1 MAEGGEKERVCV
13 CMSQKVRV
21 CVCVCVFYCN
31 YVHFISIVQVFGM
44 PR

>member
-13 CMSQKVRV
+13 CMSQKVRE